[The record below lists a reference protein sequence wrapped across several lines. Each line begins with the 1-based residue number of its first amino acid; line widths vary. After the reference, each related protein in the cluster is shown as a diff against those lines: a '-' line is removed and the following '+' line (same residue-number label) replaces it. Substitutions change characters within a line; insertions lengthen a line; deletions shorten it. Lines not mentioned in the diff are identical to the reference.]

1 MRRYSRL
8 AVSASWLALTILA
21 PAHAGELVQLPGGD
35 SVRAPSGYAAAAP
48 LATEPVAA
56 APVEAGPEVS
66 GTQDIADAAPSETAE
81 EKRARVSLKP
91 RIGLAEDEPRETSDA
106 LARVFSSAF
115 LDRNS
120 SEPKDGGVKEAAGK
134 PKQAAVPAIAPDTPR
149 AEESEAADRWKVTA
163 SAPVAAGETLSLMDE
178 LALQANAPS
187 RPAGSL
193 DEVRLPGSA
202 PAPQLARAEEAPL
215 KKAEVQET
223 AEAPAPAPLEPVPA
237 LPVKTAEIAPVE
249 APAED
254 APAEEPAAQVQVA
267 EAPAPAPARI
277 AEAGPTPL
285 DVAQELKV
293 AEEPEAAEPAL
304 KAEAAPAQDPAP
316 AQAETPAAT
325 ALAEAA
331 IETPEPESQPAP
343 KAEKAAP
350 GWTPEDALAIAG
362 FLTKPEEN
370 AEPETAEPAAPILAA
385 AETPAPAE
393 DPVETESA
401 GAETP
406 AVEVAAK
413 EEVSAPPAT
422 HTAKADTAAE
432 PGPQAAALA
441 ESKTAPAPQ
450 EESVPVKAAAIEGAP
465 SIVLDAEPAA
475 KPKAPRPAALLA
487 ALSTPEMS
495 TRLLNDLPPAPHSA
509 LAPAAAYEGDF
520 TGDGNKDRLV
530 FWRDSNSKHPYADR
544 LPTIYAGDGHG
555 SLQPRALIAASK
567 MLKVPA
573 FVRIADFNMDG
584 RDDILMGSGATEGEA
599 LMLWLSGK
607 DGRFH
612 EATEEGVPDH
622 AAWQNPRWQV
632 WGMTTGDIDADGD
645 MDVLVGTQAQMVD
658 YLEDESIVRLFVND
672 GSGVFYD
679 ATDAL
684 PAQLRD
690 PALLETGAKQLAHV
704 SLTDMDGDKAD
715 DLRAYL
721 PASGEHV
728 VYLNAGF
735 GDFTKSDPIPAHY
748 FAKRDVAGH
757 TGSIAALP
765 FQTTP

>member
-8 AVSASWLALTILA
+8 AVSASWLALTLLA
-21 PAHAGELVQLPGGD
+21 PAHAGELMQLPGGD
-35 SVRAPSGYAAAAP
+35 SVRAPSGY
-48 LATEPVAA
+48 VAA
-56 APVEAGPEVS
+56 AP
-66 GTQDIADAAPSETAE
+66 AAPVVAATLPAAEPENSGRQDTAEAAEAIANESAE
-81 EKRARVSLKP
+81 EKRARVSVKP

-115 LDRNS
+115 AARTS
-120 SEPKDGGVKEAAGK
+120 SDTKEAAADSK
-134 PKQAAVPAIAPDTPR
+134 TVAVPAIAPKTETVAD
-149 AEESEAADRWKVTA
+149 AQEADRWAV
-163 SAPVAAGETLSLMDE
+163 SPPQPVLAGKTLSLRDE
-178 LALQANAPS
+178 LALQAKAPRRAS
-187 RPAGSL
+187 SKL
-193 DEVRLPGSA
+193 DEVRQPGSV
-202 PAPQLARAEEAPL
+202 PAPQPAPQIARTEEAPP
-215 KKAEVQET
+215 KKAEVKEATADAAEIQET
-223 AEAPAPAPLEPVPA
+223 AEAHSPAPLDPVPA
-237 LPVKTAEIAPVE
+237 LPVKTAEIAPAHAPAEETVSKAKE
-249 APAED
+249 PVADDTAVQAPARVTEAAAEPVKTSEETGAAPVLQAKAEEAAPAED
-254 APAEEPAAQVQVA
+254 TQTMRRA
-267 EAPAPAPARI
+267 EA
-277 AEAGPTPL
+277 
-285 DVAQELKV
+285 
-293 AEEPEAAEPAL
+293 
-304 KAEAAPAQDPAP
+304 
-316 AQAETPAAT
+316 
-325 ALAEAA
+325 
-331 IETPEPESQPAP
+331 AP

-350 GWTPEDALAIAG
+350 GWEPEDALAIAG
-362 FLTKPEEN
+362 FLKKPERK
-370 AEPETAEPAAPILAA
+370 AEPDAAEPAAPVLAQ

-393 DPVETESA
+393 TPVKAESAAEESIAVET
-401 GAETP
+401 
-406 AVEVAAK
+406 AAK
-413 EEVSAPPAT
+413 DDMRAPPAVQ
-422 HTAKADTAAE
+422 TAEAEVATEQEPQAVAEAETDTA
-432 PGPQAAALA
+432 
-441 ESKTAPAPQ
+441 
-450 EESVPVKAAAIEGAP
+450 PVKAAAIEGAP
-465 SIVLDAEPAA
+465 TRLLDAAPQP
-475 KPKAPRPAALLA
+475 KPQTPRPPALLA
-487 ALSTPEMS
+487 ALSAPETA

-530 FWRDSNSKHPYADR
+530 FWRDNNSKSPYADR

-555 SLQPRALIAASK
+555 SLQPRALIAAGQ

-573 FVRIADFNMDG
+573 FVRIADFNKDG
-584 RDDILMGSGATEGEA
+584 RDDILMGSGAAEGEA

-612 EATEEGVPDH
+612 EATEEAVPDH
-622 AAWQNPRWQV
+622 AAWQDPRWQV

-658 YLEDESIVRLFVND
+658 YLEEESIVRLFVND

-704 SLTDMDGDKAD
+704 SLTDMDGDEAD

-765 FQTTP
+765 FQTLP

>member
-56 APVEAGPEVS
+56 VPVEAEPEIS
-66 GTQDIADAAPSETAE
+66 GTQDIAEATSNESAE

-120 SEPKDGGVKEAAGK
+120 SEPKDADVKEAAGK

-149 AEESEAADRWKVTA
+149 ADEAEAADRWKVTA
-163 SAPVAAGETLSLMDE
+163 SAPAAAGETLSLMDE
-178 LALQANAPS
+178 LALQASAPS
-187 RPAGSL
+187 RPAGGL

-249 APAED
+249 TPAED
-254 APAEEPAAQVQVA
+254 APAEEPAAQVA
-267 EAPAPAPARI
+267 EAPALARI
-277 AEAGPTPL
+277 AEAHPAPL
-285 DVAQELKV
+285 DV
-293 AEEPEAAEPAL
+293 AEEPEAAAPAL
-304 KAEAAPAQDPAP
+304 KAEAAPAQDPTP

-331 IETPEPESQPAP
+331 IETPEPESRPAP

-370 AEPETAEPAAPILAA
+370 AEPEMAEPAAPVLAE

-393 DPVETESA
+393 NPVETESA
-401 GAETP
+401 VAESAGAENP

-413 EEVSAPPAT
+413 EEVSAPPAAQ
-422 HTAKADTAAE
+422 TAKADTAAE

-450 EESVPVKAAAIEGAP
+450 EESAPVKAAAIEGAP

-475 KPKAPRPAALLA
+475 KPEAPRPAALLA
-487 ALSTPEMS
+487 ALSAPETS

-584 RDDILMGSGATEGEA
+584 RDDILMGSGAAEGEA

>member
-8 AVSASWLALTILA
+8 AVSASWLALTLLA
-21 PAHAGELVQLPGGD
+21 PAHAGELMQLPGGD
-35 SVRAPSGYAAAAP
+35 SVRAPSGY
-48 LATEPVAA
+48 VAA
-56 APVEAGPEVS
+56 AP
-66 GTQDIADAAPSETAE
+66 AAPVVAATLPAAEPENSGRQDTAEAAEAIANESAE
-81 EKRARVSLKP
+81 EKRARVSVKP

-115 LDRNS
+115 AARTS
-120 SEPKDGGVKEAAGK
+120 SDTKEAAADSK
-134 PKQAAVPAIAPDTPR
+134 TAAVPAIAPKTETVAD
-149 AEESEAADRWKVTA
+149 AQEADRWAV
-163 SAPVAAGETLSLMDE
+163 SPPQPVLAGKTLSLMDE
-178 LALQANAPS
+178 LALQAKAPRRAS
-187 RPAGSL
+187 SKL
-193 DEVRLPGSA
+193 DEVRQPGSV
-202 PAPQLARAEEAPL
+202 PAPQPAPQIARAEEAPL
-215 KKAEVQET
+215 KKAEAKEAAADEAEIEET
-223 AEAPAPAPLEPVPA
+223 AEAHSPAPLDPVPA
-237 LPVKTAEIAPVE
+237 LPVKTAEIAP
-249 APAED
+249 AH
-254 APAEEPAAQVQVA
+254 APAEETVSKAKEPVA
-267 EAPAPAPARI
+267 EDTAVQAPARVT
-277 AEAGPTPL
+277 EA
-285 DVAQELKV
+285 
-293 AEEPEAAEPAL
+293 AAEPVKTSEEAGAAPAL
-304 KAEAAPAQDPAP
+304 QAEAEEAAPMQEPVP
-316 AQAETPAAT
+316 AQAETPAGIAV
-325 ALAEAA
+325 ANAE
-331 IETPEPESQPAP
+331 IEKREPEIRPAP

-350 GWTPEDALAIAG
+350 GWNPEDALAIAG
-362 FLTKPEEN
+362 FLKKPEEK
-370 AEPETAEPAAPILAA
+370 AEPDAAEPAAPVLAQ

-393 DPVETESA
+393 TPVKAESAAEESIAVET
-401 GAETP
+401 
-406 AVEVAAK
+406 AAK
-413 EEVSAPPAT
+413 DDMRAPPAVQ
-422 HTAKADTAAE
+422 TAEAEVATEQEPQAVAEAETDTA
-432 PGPQAAALA
+432 
-441 ESKTAPAPQ
+441 
-450 EESVPVKAAAIEGAP
+450 PVKAAAIEGAP
-465 SIVLDAEPAA
+465 TRLLDAAPQP
-475 KPKAPRPAALLA
+475 KPQTPRPPALLA
-487 ALSTPEMS
+487 ALSAPETA

-530 FWRDSNSKHPYADR
+530 FWRDNNSKSPYADR

-555 SLQPRALIAASK
+555 SLQPRALIAAGQ

-573 FVRIADFNMDG
+573 FVRIADFNKDG
-584 RDDILMGSGATEGEA
+584 RDDILMGSGAAEGEA

-612 EATEEGVPDH
+612 EATEEAVPDH
-622 AAWQNPRWQV
+622 AAWQDPRWQV

-658 YLEDESIVRLFVND
+658 YLEEESIVRLFVND

-704 SLTDMDGDKAD
+704 SLTDMDGDEAD

-765 FQTTP
+765 FQTLP

>member
-1 MRRYSRL
+1 M
-8 AVSASWLALTILA
+8 
-21 PAHAGELVQLPGGD
+21 
-35 SVRAPSGYAAAAP
+35 
-48 LATEPVAA
+48 
-56 APVEAGPEVS
+56 
-66 GTQDIADAAPSETAE
+66 
-81 EKRARVSLKP
+81 
-91 RIGLAEDEPRETSDA
+91 
-106 LARVFSSAF
+106 
-115 LDRNS
+115 
-120 SEPKDGGVKEAAGK
+120 
-134 PKQAAVPAIAPDTPR
+134 
-149 AEESEAADRWKVTA
+149 TA

-178 LALQANAPS
+178 LALQASGPS
-187 RPAGSL
+187 RPAGGL

-202 PAPQLARAEEAPL
+202 PAPQLARTEEAPL
-215 KKAEVQET
+215 KKAEVQEA

-237 LPVKTAEIAPVE
+237 LPVKAAEIAPVE

-254 APAEEPAAQVQVA
+254 APIEERAAQEA
-267 EAPAPAPARI
+267 EAPAPKRI
-277 AEAGPTPL
+277 AEAAPAPL
-285 DVAQELKV
+285 DVAQEVKV

-304 KAEAAPAQDPAP
+304 KAEAAPTQDPAP
-316 AQAETPAAT
+316 AQAEPPAAT
-325 ALAEAA
+325 ALADAA
-331 IETPEPESQPAP
+331 IETPEPESRPAP

-362 FLTKPEEN
+362 FLTKPEET

-401 GAETP
+401 VAESAGAENP

-413 EEVSAPPAT
+413 EEVSAPAAT

-432 PGPQAAALA
+432 PD
-441 ESKTAPAPQ
+441 PQ
-450 EESVPVKAAAIEGAP
+450 EEPAPVKAAAIEGAP
-465 SIVLDAEPAA
+465 SMVLDTEPAA
-475 KPKAPRPAALLA
+475 KPEAPRPAALLA
-487 ALSTPEMS
+487 ALSTPETS

-567 MLKVPA
+567 MMRVPA

-584 RDDILMGSGATEGEA
+584 RDDILMGSGASEGEA

-704 SLTDMDGDKAD
+704 SLTDMDGDEAD

>member
-8 AVSASWLALTILA
+8 AVSASWLALTFLA

-56 APVEAGPEVS
+56 EPVEAEPEVS

-120 SEPKDGGVKEAAGK
+120 SEPKDGDVKEAAGK
-134 PKQAAVPAIAPDTPR
+134 PKQAAVPAIAPDAPR
-149 AEESEAADRWKVTA
+149 AEEAEAADRWKVTA

-178 LALQANAPS
+178 LALQASGPS
-187 RPAGSL
+187 RPAGGL

-202 PAPQLARAEEAPL
+202 PAPQLARTEEAPL
-215 KKAEVQET
+215 KKAEVQEA

-237 LPVKTAEIAPVE
+237 LPVKAAEIAPVE

-254 APAEEPAAQVQVA
+254 APIEERAAQEA
-267 EAPAPAPARI
+267 EAPAPKRI
-277 AEAGPTPL
+277 AEAAPAPL
-285 DVAQELKV
+285 DVAQEVKV

-304 KAEAAPAQDPAP
+304 KAEAAPTQDPAP
-316 AQAETPAAT
+316 AQAEPPAAT
-325 ALAEAA
+325 ALADAA
-331 IETPEPESQPAP
+331 IETPEPESRPAP

-362 FLTKPEEN
+362 FLTKPEET

-401 GAETP
+401 VAESAGAENP

-413 EEVSAPPAT
+413 EEVSAPAAT

-432 PGPQAAALA
+432 PD
-441 ESKTAPAPQ
+441 PQ
-450 EESVPVKAAAIEGAP
+450 EEPAPVKAAAIEGAP
-465 SIVLDAEPAA
+465 SMVLDTEPAA
-475 KPKAPRPAALLA
+475 KPEAPRPAALLA
-487 ALSTPEMS
+487 ALSTPETS

-567 MLKVPA
+567 MMRVPA

-584 RDDILMGSGATEGEA
+584 RDDILMGSGASEGEA

-704 SLTDMDGDKAD
+704 SLTDMDGDEAD